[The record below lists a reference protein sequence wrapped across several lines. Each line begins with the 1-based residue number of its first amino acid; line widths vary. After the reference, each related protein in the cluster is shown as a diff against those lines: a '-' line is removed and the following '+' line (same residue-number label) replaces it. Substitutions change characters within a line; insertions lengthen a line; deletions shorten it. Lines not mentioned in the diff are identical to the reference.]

1 MLDPRLKDRLAQAY
15 AKLGDISYTIA
26 LNMRKGK
33 DHVPSQRALKEQG
46 IKMRLILSILFRH
59 ITFDETNNYLPILWR
74 ISEEQVN
81 KFLRCLILVGDL
93 DKYPVIPNLL
103 PNTKPI
109 VIQSGSQGLAGN
121 NGIDG
126 SNANINVVADVGED
140 QIIVT
145 TDIVGLTKTAKLKFV
160 SYVKQQLSA
169 IIQGGNRIFE
179 IGTSQN
185 FDILITST
193 KGTRAILTLAC
204 ADPTLDAAFQPLV
217 NLTTL
222 NNSLIQ
228 PVGILFNITGQLA
241 DEIFSFN
248 ENDGKNI
255 VNALDGISFYY
266 PFMFGPNAS
275 ILAAPAHYAALTKY
289 INQKANY
296 SFVFNDTNKYFYIA
310 YPSIYGVLSKI
321 RDENG
326 YNVTSGWTSALINF
340 TSSGLV
346 NNWVV
351 EYRVY
356 RTTVK
361 TSINGTYKIEF

>member
-33 DHVPSQRALKEQG
+33 DHVTSQRNLKEQG
-46 IKMRLILSILFRH
+46 IKMRLILSVLFRH
-59 ITFDETNNYLPILWR
+59 VTFDETNNYLPILWR

-81 KFLRCLILVGDL
+81 KFLRCLVLIGDL
-93 DKYPVIPNLL
+93 DKYPVVPNLL

-109 VIQSGSQGLAGN
+109 VINSGNQGLPGN
-121 NGIDG
+121 NGLDG

-145 TDIVGLTKTAKLKFV
+145 TDIVGLVKTAKLKFV
-160 SYVKQQLSA
+160 LYVRQQLTA
-169 IIQGGNRIFE
+169 FVQGGVKLFE

-185 FDILITST
+185 FDVLITST
-193 KGTRAILTLAC
+193 KGTRAIVTLVC
-204 ADPTLDAAFQPLV
+204 TDGTLNVAFQALV
-217 NLTTL
+217 DLTAL
-222 NNSLIQ
+222 NNGLVQ
-228 PVGILFNITGQLA
+228 PVGMLLHITGQLA
-241 DEIFSFN
+241 DQNFSFN
-248 ENDGKNI
+248 EDDGKTV
-255 VNALDGISFYY
+255 VNANDSVSFVY
-266 PFMFGPNAS
+266 PFMYGANS
-275 ILAAPAHYAALTKY
+275 GILAAPAHYAALTKLL
-289 INQKANY
+289 NVKANL
-296 SFVFNDTNKYFYIA
+296 SFVFNDTDKYFYIA
-310 YPSIYGVLSKI
+310 YPSSYGALTKI

-326 YNVTSGWTSALINF
+326 YNVTSSWTSALINF

-346 NNWVV
+346 NNWVI